1 MSLLDFDG
9 FTDAPLHDEPYA
21 NLWRLGLDRA
31 TIAAA
36 ADHGADTL
44 LTGLGADE
52 VFDLQPFHLADLI
65 NAYRFRH
72 AWREAAR
79 WAMVDTCNPW
89 DFVLACGLYP
99 ALAGGNHPLRWMDQ
113 ILGKSGQGWL
123 PDWLRPSF
131 VRRHDLK
138 GRLDDNIRSAYTEG
152 PTTLLSVALGSIRSR
167 CGDFNRWYLGLP
179 LGITISH
186 PFLDP
191 RVIIRGL
198 PLIAGGV
205 PQPGRMKPQLG
216 DALRPV
222 LPRPIIDRRRKGHFN
237 EVYYKGLARN
247 EPSLQDLVDCA
258 DIEWFIDKQK
268 LSAAIA
274 LAALGGLGT
283 LACRHLNLAL
293 CFSFWL
299 TSSPLATGGHSR
311 NLATNLIYQFDS
323 RSLYSEDQR
332 GRA

>member
-1 MSLLDFDG
+1 
-9 FTDAPLHDEPYA
+9 
-21 NLWRLGLDRA
+21 
-31 TIAAA
+31 
-36 ADHGADTL
+36 

-65 NAYRFRH
+65 HAYRLRQ

-79 WAMVDTCNPW
+79 WAMADTCNPW
-89 DFVLACGLYP
+89 EFFLVCGLYP
-99 ALAGGNHPLRWMDQ
+99 ALAGGTHRLRWMDRV
-113 ILGKSGQGWL
+113 LGNSGQGWL
-123 PDWLRPSF
+123 PDWLHPRF

-138 GRLDDNIRSAYTEG
+138 CRLDENIRATYTAG
-152 PTTLLSVALGSIRSR
+152 PTTLLSVALDAIRSR

-179 LGITISH
+179 LGMAISH

-191 RVIIRGL
+191 RVISRGL
-198 PLIAGGV
+198 SLIAGTV

-216 DALRPV
+216 EALKPV
-222 LPRPIIDRRRKGHFN
+222 LPRPIIERRRKGHFN

-247 EPSLQDLVDCA
+247 ASALQDLVARA
-258 DIEWFIDKQK
+258 DIDSFLDKQK

-299 TSSPLATGGHSR
+299 TRGPLATGGHSR
-311 NLATNLIYQFDS
+311 GGATDLIYRFENQTLFNGH
-323 RSLYSEDQR
+323 QR
-332 GRA
+332 RQA